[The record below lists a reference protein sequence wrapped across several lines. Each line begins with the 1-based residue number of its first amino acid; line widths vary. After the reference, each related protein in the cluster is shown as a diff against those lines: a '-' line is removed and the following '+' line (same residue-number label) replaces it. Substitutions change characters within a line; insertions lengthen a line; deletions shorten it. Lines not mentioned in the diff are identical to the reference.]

1 MVYKIITTP
10 TPKANH
16 NFTTSQLHC
25 ASFRFLFQ
33 ASVHNPP
40 IQSDP
45 PSNLSNS
52 VYIEDQPC
60 RLSLAFSQPKAS
72 FLSLSPSQ
80 FDMCFPST
88 TLGQG
93 LALVFFSFPLFFQ
106 SVLTLPEIRSD
117 LLKSDFKLNP
127 GITTSLNP
135 DLLLP
140 IKDLLPPDNLFKIT
154 DPVKSKGIS
163 LAIKIP
169 VDLFVTPR
177 LSFKDRSQT
186 VLQQSL
192 PQILQQFNVP
202 ADQIQAR
209 VDQGIPLLINGIQE
223 LLSDDPSTHSSPLVR
238 RNILDTIGGWAK
250 DAGCALVAAGGL
262 PLFLLAAADF
272 TASNTDGKYEPLF
285 QTRFFLPQGIRTRS
299 LRLII

>member
-1 MVYKIITTP
+1 MLVFILTRVATYIHP
-10 TPKANH
+10 N
-16 NFTTSQLHC
+16 
-25 ASFRFLFQ
+25 
-33 ASVHNPP
+33 
-40 IQSDP
+40 QSDP
-45 PSNLSNS
+45 SPPKSPFCIL
-52 VYIEDQPC
+52 YKEDESHVVS
-60 RLSLAFSQPKAS
+60 LSLSLSQPKPS
-72 FLSLSPSQ
+72 LSLSSLSASSYPRTLFSLHCKNST
-80 FDMCFPST
+80 MWFPSSS
-88 TLGQG
+88 TLGGGPQS
-93 LALVFFSFPLFFQ
+93 LVVALTFFSFPLFFQ
-106 SVLTLPEIRSD
+106 SAVLALPEIRSD
-117 LLKSDFKLNP
+117 LQLKSSDFKLNP
-127 GITTSLNP
+127 AITLLNP
-135 DLLLP
+135 PPPSDPLLLLP

-154 DPVKSKGIS
+154 DAVKTKGIS

-223 LLSDDPSTHSSPLVR
+223 LLSDDPSAHSPLVR

-272 TASNTDGKYEPLF
+272 TASNTDGKYEPFSRHSPF
-285 QTRFFLPQGIRTRS
+285 QIYKILD
-299 LRLII
+299 

>member
-1 MVYKIITTP
+1 
-10 TPKANH
+10 
-16 NFTTSQLHC
+16 
-25 ASFRFLFQ
+25 
-33 ASVHNPP
+33 
-40 IQSDP
+40 
-45 PSNLSNS
+45 
-52 VYIEDQPC
+52 
-60 RLSLAFSQPKAS
+60 
-72 FLSLSPSQ
+72 
-80 FDMCFPST
+80 MCFPSP

-93 LALVFFSFPLFFQ
+93 LALIFFSFPLFFQ

-127 GITTSLNP
+127 AITLFNP

-140 IKDLLPPDNLFKIT
+140 IKDLLPPENLFKIT
-154 DPVKSKGIS
+154 DPVKTKGIP
-163 LAIKIP
+163 LAIKFP

-202 ADQIQAR
+202 ADQIQGR
-209 VDQGIPLLINGIQE
+209 VDQGIPLLIDGIQE
-223 LLSDDPSTHSSPLVR
+223 LLSDDPSAHSPLVR

-272 TASNTDGKYEPLF
+272 TASNTDGKYETLF
-285 QTRFFLPQGIRTRS
+285 QPFKFQLFFQVFIQDSRD
-299 LRLII
+299 